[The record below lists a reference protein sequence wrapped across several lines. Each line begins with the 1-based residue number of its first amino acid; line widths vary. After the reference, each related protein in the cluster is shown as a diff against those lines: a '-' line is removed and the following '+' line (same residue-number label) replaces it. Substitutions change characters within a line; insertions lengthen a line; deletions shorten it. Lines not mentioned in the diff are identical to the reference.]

1 MVGPCQRRL
10 AMTGLIFG
18 SITTTSPGFVWSF
31 DDGSG
36 LNVHRRS
43 TRLGAIVEQ
52 ISVRFGRIPSLTAL
66 ALKSDDSGQDDAG
79 LKELPRG

>member
-1 MVGPCQRRL
+1 
-10 AMTGLIFG
+10 MTGLICIG
-18 SITTTSPGFVWSF
+18 SITTTSLVFVWWF

-52 ISVRFGRIPSLTAL
+52 ISVCFGRIPL
-66 ALKSDDSGQDDAG
+66 
-79 LKELPRG
+79 